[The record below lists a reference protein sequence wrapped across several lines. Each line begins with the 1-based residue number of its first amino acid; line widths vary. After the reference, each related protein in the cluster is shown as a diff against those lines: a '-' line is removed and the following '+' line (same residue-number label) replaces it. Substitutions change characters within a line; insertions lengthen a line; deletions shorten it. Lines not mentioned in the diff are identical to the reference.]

1 MDTQAIDIVTFDFK
15 GARVLWVIRGP
26 GTNYSNISHESKTER
41 SSEAVILAMDASDWM
56 ILLK

>member
-1 MDTQAIDIVTFDFK
+1 MQSAANPTKIECKKESYIM
-15 GARVLWVIRGP
+15 GP

-41 SSEAVILAMDASDWM
+41 SSEADIWAMDASDWM